1 MKHRPEPDIIRLS
14 NISENRFLTGQT
26 EFGVE
31 NESSPQ
37 KTFSSLLFSSLLF
50 SSLLFSSLLFSSA
63 ARAAGEGSGRGPY
76 VQADLAYAYEHITHD
91 YPEPAGAKKG
101 KISTVSDYFRNIR
114 THSIHPR
121 VSVGYDFGGWRIAAD
136 YARYRKWN
144 DSKYSVSIKEL
155 KENKG
160 ENINVAQYLKTE
172 NQENG
177 SFHAV
182 SSLGLSAVYDF
193 KLNDKFKPYIGAR
206 VAYGHIRHQHRSVE
220 QETTIVTTYLQS
232 GKPSPIIR
240 GPTPKPA
247 HQESNSIRRVGLGVI
262 AGVGFDITPNLT
274 LDAGYRYHNW
284 GRLENTRFKTHEA
297 SLGVR
302 YRF

>member
-1 MKHRPEPDIIRLS
+1 MQPAK
-14 NISENRFLTGQT
+14 N
-26 EFGVE
+26 
-31 NESSPQ
+31 
-37 KTFSSLLFSSLLF
+37 
-50 SSLLFSSLLFSSA
+50 LLFSSLLFSSA
-63 ARAAGEGSGRGPY
+63 AQAASEDGGRGPY

-91 YPEPAGAKKG
+91 YPDAAGANQGK
-101 KISTVSDYFRNIR
+101 KISTVSDYFKNIR

-144 DSKYSVSIKEL
+144 DNKYSVDIKEL
-155 KENKG
+155 ENK
-160 ENINVAQYLKTE
+160 NKNKRDLKTE

-206 VAYGHIRHQHRSVE
+206 VAYGHVRHSISTKK
-220 QETTIVTTYLQS
+220 TTEFLTTA
-232 GKPSPIIR
+232 GSP
-240 GPTPKPA
+240 GVVPGGYKVSTTPGA

>member
-1 MKHRPEPDIIRLS
+1 MELICIRPTK
-14 NISENRFLTGQT
+14 N
-26 EFGVE
+26 
-31 NESSPQ
+31 
-37 KTFSSLLFSSLLF
+37 FSSLLFSSLLF

-63 ARAAGEGSGRGPY
+63 AQAAGEDHGRGPY
-76 VQADLAYAYEHITHD
+76 VQADLAYAYEHITRD
-91 YPEPAGAKKG
+91 YPEANQG

-144 DSKYSVSIKEL
+144 NNKYSVNIKEL
-155 KENKG
+155 ERKNNKTSG
-160 ENINVAQYLKTE
+160 GGSQLNIRHQKTE

-177 SFHAV
+177 TFHAV
-182 SSLGLSAVYDF
+182 SSLGLSTVYDF
-193 KLNDKFKPYIGAR
+193 RVNDKFKPYIGVR
-206 VAYGHIRHQHRSVE
+206 VGYGHVRHGIDSTKKTKNTLTAYHGAG
-220 QETTIVTTYLQS
+220 TKPTYYDDIDS
-232 GKPSPIIR
+232 GKNQKNTYRQNRS
-240 GPTPKPA
+240 
-247 HQESNSIRRVGLGVI
+247 SRRLGFGAM
-262 AGVGFDITPNLT
+262 AGVGIDVAPGLT
-274 LDAGYRYHNW
+274 LDAGYRYHYW

>member
-1 MKHRPEPDIIRLS
+1 
-14 NISENRFLTGQT
+14 
-26 EFGVE
+26 
-31 NESSPQ
+31 
-37 KTFSSLLFSSLLF
+37 
-50 SSLLFSSLLFSSA
+50 SA
-63 ARAAGEGSGRGPY
+63 AQAASEGNGRGPY
-76 VQADLAYAYEHITHD
+76 VQADLAYAYEHITRD
-91 YPEPAGAKKG
+91 YPDAAGANQGK

-144 DSKYSVSIKEL
+144 NNKYSVNTKL
-155 KENKG
+155 VRENENNKKG
-160 ENINVAQYLKTE
+160 ITVTEYLKAE

-177 SFHAV
+177 TFHAA

-206 VAYGHIRHQHRSVE
+206 VAYGHVRHQVRSVE
-220 QETTIVTTYLQS
+220 QETSTVTTYPNNGGAKTSVSSRMSL
-232 GKPSPIIR
+232 
-240 GPTPKPA
+240 KPA
-247 HQESNSIRRVGLGVI
+247 YHENRSRRLGFGAV
-262 AGVGFDITPNLT
+262 AGVGIDITPKLT

>member
-1 MKHRPEPDIIRLS
+1 MQPAK
-14 NISENRFLTGQT
+14 N
-26 EFGVE
+26 
-31 NESSPQ
+31 
-37 KTFSSLLFSSLLF
+37 LLFSSLLF
-50 SSLLFSSLLFSSA
+50 SSLLFSSLLFPSA
-63 ARAAGEGSGRGPY
+63 AQAAGEGNGRGPY
-76 VQADLAYAYEHITHD
+76 VQADLAYAYEHITRD
-91 YPEPAGAKKG
+91 YPKPTDPSKG

-144 DSKYSVSIKEL
+144 NSKYSVNIK
-155 KENKG
+155 
-160 ENINVAQYLKTE
+160 NVRIRESNGIRQDLKTE

-177 SFHAV
+177 TFHAV

-193 KLNDKFKPYIGAR
+193 RPNDKFKPYIGVR
-206 VAYGHIRHQHRSVE
+206 VAYGHVRHGIDSTKKTIKV
-220 QETTIVTTYLQS
+220 TTVPSTAPNGAVTTYD
-232 GKPSPIIR
+232 
-240 GPTPKPA
+240 TDPKT
-247 HQESNSIRRVGLGVI
+247 QNDYQSNSIRRVGLGVI
-262 AGVGFDITPNLT
+262 AGVGFGITPKLT

>member
-1 MKHRPEPDIIRLS
+1 M
-14 NISENRFLTGQT
+14 
-26 EFGVE
+26 
-31 NESSPQ
+31 
-37 KTFSSLLFSSLLF
+37 
-50 SSLLFSSLLFSSA
+50 
-63 ARAAGEGSGRGPY
+63 
-76 VQADLAYAYEHITHD
+76 QADLAYAAERITHD
-91 YPEPAGAKKG
+91 YPEPTGTKKG
-101 KISTVSDYFRNIR
+101 TISTVSDYFRNIR
-114 THSIHPR
+114 THSVHPR

-144 DSKYSVSIKEL
+144 DNKYSVSIKEL
-155 KENKG
+155 LRNKDNG
-160 ENINVAQYLKTE
+160 NRIDRKTE

-177 SFHAV
+177 TFHAV

-206 VAYGHIRHQHRSVE
+206 VAYGHVRHSIDSTKKTTEFVTSAGAPGGVPTVYSPHKNTQDDHRE
-220 QETTIVTTYLQS
+220 
-232 GKPSPIIR
+232 GD
-240 GPTPKPA
+240 
-247 HQESNSIRRVGLGVI
+247 SIRRVGLGVI

-297 SLGVR
+297 SLGMR

>member
-1 MKHRPEPDIIRLS
+1 MQPAK
-14 NISENRFLTGQT
+14 N
-26 EFGVE
+26 
-31 NESSPQ
+31 
-37 KTFSSLLFSSLLF
+37 
-50 SSLLFSSLLFSSA
+50 LLFSSLLFSSA
-63 ARAAGEGSGRGPY
+63 AQAASEDGGRGPY

-91 YPEPAGAKKG
+91 YPDAAGANQGK
-101 KISTVSDYFRNIR
+101 KISTVSDYFKNIR

-144 DSKYSVSIKEL
+144 DNKYSVDIKEL
-155 KENKG
+155 ENK
-160 ENINVAQYLKTE
+160 NKNKRDLKTE

-206 VAYGHIRHQHRSVE
+206 VAYGHVRHSISTKK
-220 QETTIVTTYLQS
+220 TTEFLTTA
-232 GKPSPIIR
+232 GSP
-240 GPTPKPA
+240 GVVPGGYKVSTTPGA

-274 LDAGYRYHNW
+274 LD
-284 GRLENTRFKTHEA
+284 
-297 SLGVR
+297 
-302 YRF
+302 

>member
-1 MKHRPEPDIIRLS
+1 MQPAK
-14 NISENRFLTGQT
+14 N
-26 EFGVE
+26 
-31 NESSPQ
+31 
-37 KTFSSLLFSSLLF
+37 
-50 SSLLFSSLLFSSA
+50 LLFSSA
-63 ARAAGEGSGRGPY
+63 AQAASEGNGRGPY
-76 VQADLAYAYEHITHD
+76 VQADLAYAYEHITRD
-91 YPEPAGAKKG
+91 YPEPTGAKKG
-101 KISTVSDYFRNIR
+101 TTISTVSDYFRNIR
-114 THSIHPR
+114 THSVHPR

-144 DSKYSVSIKEL
+144 DNKYSVSIKEL
-155 KENKG
+155 KNNKK
-160 ENINVAQYLKTE
+160 KTE

-206 VAYGHIRHQHRSVE
+206 VAYGHVRHSISTKK
-220 QETTIVTTYLQS
+220 TTEFLTVAGTPGRVPGVYKASTTP
-232 GKPSPIIR
+232 G
-240 GPTPKPA
+240 A

-262 AGVGFDITPNLT
+262 AGVGFDITPKLT

-297 SLGVR
+297 SLGMR

>member
-1 MKHRPEPDIIRLS
+1 MQPAKNL
-14 NISENRFLTGQT
+14 L
-26 EFGVE
+26 
-31 NESSPQ
+31 
-37 KTFSSLLFSSLLF
+37 FSSLLFSSLLF

-63 ARAAGEGSGRGPY
+63 AQAAGEDHGRGPY
-76 VQADLAYAYEHITHD
+76 VQADLAYAYEHITRD
-91 YPEPAGAKKG
+91 YPDAAGANQGK

-144 DSKYSVSIKEL
+144 NNKYSVDIENVRIR
-155 KENKG
+155 KENG
-160 ENINVAQYLKTE
+160 IRIDRKTE

-177 SFHAV
+177 TFHAA

-206 VAYGHIRHQHRSVE
+206 VAYGHVKHQVHSVE
-220 QETTIVTTYLQS
+220 KETTLTILAPSKGATEP
-232 GKPSPIIR
+232 GKIILGPIS
-240 GPTPKPA
+240 KPA
-247 HQESNSIRRVGLGVI
+247 HHESRSISSLGFGAV
-262 AGVGFDITPNLT
+262 AGVGIDITPNLT

>member
-1 MKHRPEPDIIRLS
+1 MQPAK
-14 NISENRFLTGQT
+14 N
-26 EFGVE
+26 
-31 NESSPQ
+31 
-37 KTFSSLLFSSLLF
+37 LLFSSLLF

-63 ARAAGEGSGRGPY
+63 AQAASEDGGRGPY

-91 YPEPAGAKKG
+91 YPKPTAPNKN

-144 DSKYSVSIKEL
+144 NSKYSVNTK
-155 KENKG
+155 
-160 ENINVAQYLKTE
+160 NVRTHESNGNRQDLKTE

-177 SFHAV
+177 TFHAV

-206 VAYGHIRHQHRSVE
+206 VAYGHVRHSIDSTKK
-220 QETTIVTTYLQS
+220 TTDVITVPPNVPNGAATTYDANPQTQNPYHQS
-232 GKPSPIIR
+232 D
-240 GPTPKPA
+240 
-247 HQESNSIRRVGLGVI
+247 SISSLGFGAV
-262 AGVGFDITPNLT
+262 AGVGIDITPNLT

>member
-1 MKHRPEPDIIRLS
+1 
-14 NISENRFLTGQT
+14 GA
-26 EFGVE
+26 E

-50 SSLLFSSLLFSSA
+50 SSLLFPSA
-63 ARAAGEGSGRGPY
+63 AQAASEGNGRGPY
-76 VQADLAYAYEHITHD
+76 VQADLAYAYEHITRD
-91 YPEPAGAKKG
+91 YPEPTGAKKG
-101 KISTVSDYFRNIR
+101 TTISTVSDYFRNIR

-144 DSKYSVSIKEL
+144 NNKYSVNTKEVL
-155 KENKG
+155 RNKDNG
-160 ENINVAQYLKTE
+160 NRTDRKTE

-177 SFHAV
+177 TFHAA

-193 KLNDKFKPYIGAR
+193 DTGSRFKPYAGVR
-206 VAYGHIRHQHRSVE
+206 VAYGHVRHSIDSTKKATEFLTAAGAPDAAPTVYPPHKNTQDDHR
-220 QETTIVTTYLQS
+220 
-232 GKPSPIIR
+232 
-240 GPTPKPA
+240 
-247 HQESNSIRRVGLGVI
+247 ESNSIRRVGLGVI
-262 AGVGFDITPNLT
+262 AGVGFDITPKLT

>member
-1 MKHRPEPDIIRLS
+1 
-14 NISENRFLTGQT
+14 
-26 EFGVE
+26 
-31 NESSPQ
+31 PQ

-50 SSLLFSSLLFSSA
+50 SSLLFSSA
-63 ARAAGEGSGRGPY
+63 AQAASEDGGRGPY
-76 VQADLAYAYEHITHD
+76 VQADLAYAAERITHD
-91 YPEPAGAKKG
+91 YPEPTGAKKG
-101 KISTVSDYFRNIR
+101 TTISTVSDYFRNIR

-144 DSKYSVSIKEL
+144 NSKYSVSIKEL
-155 KENKG
+155 KNNNKKKKKK
-160 ENINVAQYLKTE
+160 KTE

-206 VAYGHIRHQHRSVE
+206 VAYGHVRHSISTKK
-220 QETTIVTTYLQS
+220 TTEFLTTA
-232 GKPSPIIR
+232 GSP
-240 GPTPKPA
+240 GVVPGGYKVSTTPGA

-284 GRLENTRFKTHEA
+284 GR
-297 SLGVR
+297 
-302 YRF
+302 

>member
-1 MKHRPEPDIIRLS
+1 M
-14 NISENRFLTGQT
+14 
-26 EFGVE
+26 
-31 NESSPQ
+31 
-37 KTFSSLLFSSLLF
+37 
-50 SSLLFSSLLFSSA
+50 
-63 ARAAGEGSGRGPY
+63 
-76 VQADLAYAYEHITHD
+76 QADLAYAAERITHD
-91 YPEPAGAKKG
+91 YPEPTGAKKG
-101 KISTVSDYFRNIR
+101 TTISTVSDYFRNIR

-144 DSKYSVSIKEL
+144 NSKYSVSIKEL
-155 KENKG
+155 KNNNKKKK
-160 ENINVAQYLKTE
+160 KTE

-182 SSLGLSAVYDF
+182 SSLGLSTVYDF

-206 VAYGHIRHQHRSVE
+206 VAYGHVRHSISTKK
-220 QETTIVTTYLQS
+220 TTEFLTTA
-232 GKPSPIIR
+232 GSP
-240 GPTPKPA
+240 GVVPGGYKVSTTPGA

>member
-1 MKHRPEPDIIRLS
+1 MNPARKKP
-14 NISENRFLTGQT
+14 
-26 EFGVE
+26 
-31 NESSPQ
+31 
-37 KTFSSLLFSSLLF
+37 SLLFSSLLF
-50 SSLLFSSLLFSSA
+50 SSLLFPSA
-63 ARAAGEGSGRGPY
+63 AQAASEGNGRGPY
-76 VQADLAYAYEHITHD
+76 VQADLAYAAERITHD
-91 YPEPAGAKKG
+91 YPKPTAPGKN

-144 DSKYSVSIKEL
+144 DNKYSVNIKKL
-155 KENKG
+155 ENK
-160 ENINVAQYLKTE
+160 NKKKTE

-206 VAYGHIRHQHRSVE
+206 VAYGHVRHSIDS
-220 QETTIVTTYLQS
+220 TKKITAS
-232 GKPSPIIR
+232 AGGAGSPASYKS
-240 GPTPKPA
+240 TQDA
-247 HQESNSIRRVGLGVI
+247 HHQSNSIRRVGLGVI

-297 SLGVR
+297 SLGMR

>member
-1 MKHRPEPDIIRLS
+1 MELICIRPTK
-14 NISENRFLTGQT
+14 N
-26 EFGVE
+26 
-31 NESSPQ
+31 
-37 KTFSSLLFSSLLF
+37 FSSLLF

-63 ARAAGEGSGRGPY
+63 ARAAGEDHGRGPY
-76 VQADLAYAYEHITHD
+76 VQADLAYAYEHITRD
-91 YPEPAGAKKG
+91 YPDAAGANQGK

-114 THSIHPR
+114 TRSVHPR
-121 VSVGYDFGGWRIAAD
+121 VSVGYDFGSWRIAAD

-144 DSKYSVSIKEL
+144 DNKYSVNTKKMREKNSNGK
-155 KENKG
+155 
-160 ENINVAQYLKTE
+160 NVAEYLKAE

-193 KLNDKFKPYIGAR
+193 RPNDKFKPYIGVR
-206 VAYGHIRHQHRSVE
+206 VAYGHVRHGIDSTKKITGTLIAYPNDADAAATVYPDGHPQKN
-220 QETTIVTTYLQS
+220 TYQ
-232 GKPSPIIR
+232 K
-240 GPTPKPA
+240 
-247 HQESNSIRRVGLGVI
+247 SNSSRRLGFGAM
-262 AGVGFDITPNLT
+262 AGVGIDVAPGLT
-274 LDAGYRYHNW
+274 LDAGYRYHYW

>member
-1 MKHRPEPDIIRLS
+1 MNPAPK
-14 NISENRFLTGQT
+14 N
-26 EFGVE
+26 
-31 NESSPQ
+31 
-37 KTFSSLLFSSLLF
+37 FSSLLF

-63 ARAAGEGSGRGPY
+63 ARAAGEDHGRGPY
-76 VQADLAYAYEHITHD
+76 VQADLAYAYEHITRD
-91 YPEPAGAKKG
+91 YPDAAGANQGK

-114 THSIHPR
+114 TRSVHPR

-144 DSKYSVSIKEL
+144 NSKYSVSIKEL
-155 KENKG
+155 KNNNKK
-160 ENINVAQYLKTE
+160 KTE

-206 VAYGHIRHQHRSVE
+206 VAYGHVRHSIDSTKKITAGAGGAGSPVR
-220 QETTIVTTYLQS
+220 
-232 GKPSPIIR
+232 PSYKS
-240 GPTPKPA
+240 TQDA
-247 HQESNSIRRVGLGVI
+247 HHQSNSIRRVGLGVI
-262 AGVGFDITPNLT
+262 AGVGFDITPKLT
-274 LDAGYRYHNW
+274 LDTGYRYHNW

>member
-1 MKHRPEPDIIRLS
+1 MQPAK
-14 NISENRFLTGQT
+14 N
-26 EFGVE
+26 
-31 NESSPQ
+31 
-37 KTFSSLLFSSLLF
+37 LLFSSLLF

-63 ARAAGEGSGRGPY
+63 AQAASEGNGRGPY
-76 VQADLAYAYEHITHD
+76 VQADLAYAAERITHD
-91 YPEPAGAKKG
+91 YPDAAGANQGK
-101 KISTVSDYFRNIR
+101 KISTVSDYFKNIR

-144 DSKYSVSIKEL
+144 NNKYSVSIKEL
-155 KENKG
+155 LRNKDNG
-160 ENINVAQYLKTE
+160 NRTDLKAE

-177 SFHAV
+177 TFHAV

-206 VAYGHIRHQHRSVE
+206 VAYGHVRHGIDSTKKITGTLTAYPNDADAAATVYPDGHPQKN
-220 QETTIVTTYLQS
+220 TYQ
-232 GKPSPIIR
+232 K
-240 GPTPKPA
+240 
-247 HQESNSIRRVGLGVI
+247 SNSSRRLGFGAM
-262 AGVGFDITPNLT
+262 AGVGIDVAPGLT

>member
-1 MKHRPEPDIIRLS
+1 M
-14 NISENRFLTGQT
+14 
-26 EFGVE
+26 
-31 NESSPQ
+31 
-37 KTFSSLLFSSLLF
+37 
-50 SSLLFSSLLFSSA
+50 
-63 ARAAGEGSGRGPY
+63 
-76 VQADLAYAYEHITHD
+76 QADLAYAYEHITHD
-91 YPEPAGAKKG
+91 YPEPTAPNKN

-114 THSIHPR
+114 TRSVHPR

-144 DSKYSVSIKEL
+144 NNKYSVNIENVRIR
-155 KENKG
+155 KENG
-160 ENINVAQYLKTE
+160 IRIDRKTE

-206 VAYGHIRHQHRSVE
+206 VAYGHVRHSIDSTKKITAGARGAGSTVR
-220 QETTIVTTYLQS
+220 
-232 GKPSPIIR
+232 PSYKS
-240 GPTPKPA
+240 TQDA
-247 HQESNSIRRVGLGVI
+247 HHQSNSIRRVGLGVI
-262 AGVGFDITPNLT
+262 AGVGFDITPKLT

-297 SLGVR
+297 SLGMR

>member
-1 MKHRPEPDIIRLS
+1 MQPAK
-14 NISENRFLTGQT
+14 N
-26 EFGVE
+26 
-31 NESSPQ
+31 
-37 KTFSSLLFSSLLF
+37 LLFSSLLF

-63 ARAAGEGSGRGPY
+63 TRAASEDGGRGPY

-91 YPEPAGAKKG
+91 YPEPTGTKKD

-144 DSKYSVSIKEL
+144 NNKYSVSIKEL
-155 KENKG
+155 ERNDNSTSSSNHL
-160 ENINVAQYLKTE
+160 NIKTQKTE
-172 NQENG
+172 HQENG
-177 SFHAV
+177 SFHAA
-182 SSLGLSAVYDF
+182 SSLGLSTIYDF
-193 KLNDKFKPYIGAR
+193 DTGSRFKPYIGAR
-206 VAYGHIRHQHRSVE
+206 VAYGHVRHQVRSVE
-220 QETTIVTTYLQS
+220 QETVAVTTYPKEQNVA
-232 GKPSPIIR
+232 PSVTT
-240 GPTPKPA
+240 GAPTKKPA
-247 HQESNSIRRVGLGVI
+247 YHENRSSRRLGFGAM
-262 AGVGFDITPNLT
+262 AGVGIDITPNLT

>member
-1 MKHRPEPDIIRLS
+1 MNPARKKP
-14 NISENRFLTGQT
+14 
-26 EFGVE
+26 
-31 NESSPQ
+31 
-37 KTFSSLLFSSLLF
+37 SLLF

-63 ARAAGEGSGRGPY
+63 AQAASEDGGRGPY
-76 VQADLAYAYEHITHD
+76 VQADLAYAAERITHD
-91 YPEPAGAKKG
+91 YPEPTGAKKG
-101 KISTVSDYFRNIR
+101 TTISTVSDYFRNIR

-144 DSKYSVSIKEL
+144 NSKYSVSIKEL
-155 KENKG
+155 KNNNKKKK
-160 ENINVAQYLKTE
+160 KTE

-206 VAYGHIRHQHRSVE
+206 VAYGHVRHSISTKK
-220 QETTIVTTYLQS
+220 TTEFLTTA
-232 GKPSPIIR
+232 GSP
-240 GPTPKPA
+240 GVVPGGYKVSTTPGA

-297 SLGVR
+297 
-302 YRF
+302 

>member
-1 MKHRPEPDIIRLS
+1 MNPARKKP
-14 NISENRFLTGQT
+14 
-26 EFGVE
+26 
-31 NESSPQ
+31 
-37 KTFSSLLFSSLLF
+37 SLLF

-63 ARAAGEGSGRGPY
+63 AQAASEDNGRGPY

-91 YPEPAGAKKG
+91 YPEPTDPKKG

-144 DSKYSVSIKEL
+144 NSKYSVSIKEL
-155 KENKG
+155 KNNNKK
-160 ENINVAQYLKTE
+160 KTE

-206 VAYGHIRHQHRSVE
+206 VAYGHVRHSIDSTKKITAGAGGAGSPVR
-220 QETTIVTTYLQS
+220 
-232 GKPSPIIR
+232 PSYKS
-240 GPTPKPA
+240 TQDA
-247 HQESNSIRRVGLGVI
+247 HHQSNSIRRVGLGVI
-262 AGVGFDITPNLT
+262 AGVGFDITPKLT
-274 LDAGYRYHNW
+274 LDTGYRYHNW

>member
-1 MKHRPEPDIIRLS
+1 
-14 NISENRFLTGQT
+14 
-26 EFGVE
+26 
-31 NESSPQ
+31 
-37 KTFSSLLFSSLLF
+37 
-50 SSLLFSSLLFSSA
+50 
-63 ARAAGEGSGRGPY
+63 
-76 VQADLAYAYEHITHD
+76 
-91 YPEPAGAKKG
+91 
-101 KISTVSDYFRNIR
+101 
-114 THSIHPR
+114 

-144 DSKYSVSIKEL
+144 NSKYSV
-155 KENKG
+155 
-160 ENINVAQYLKTE
+160 NIEKVRERNNGNTNVAQYLKAE

-177 SFHAV
+177 TFHAA

-206 VAYGHIRHQHRSVE
+206 VAYGHVRHSIDS
-220 QETTIVTTYLQS
+220 TKKTIEFLTAAGARGAAPTVY
-232 GKPSPIIR
+232 SPYKN
-240 GPTPKPA
+240 TQDA

-262 AGVGFDITPNLT
+262 AGVGFDITPKLT
-274 LDAGYRYHNW
+274 LDTGYRYHYW